1 MWQANMLL
9 LFSLQNY
16 CKILKGFCMGKKKDK
31 NYSPSLNIEK
41 INQHLAYNADLMNKL
56 AVLHQQC
63 CFAIIFCLELQ
74 YMYIMLIYLLL

>member
-16 CKILKGFCMGKKKDK
+16 FKRVLHGQKKDK

-41 INQHLAYNADLMNKL
+41 INQHLAYNAGLMNKL

>member
-16 CKILKGFCMGKKKDK
+16 CKILKGICMGKKKDK

-41 INQHLAYNADLMNKL
+41 INQHLAYNAGLMNKL

-63 CFAIIFCLELQ
+63 CFAIIFCFV
-74 YMYIMLIYLLL
+74 

>member
-1 MWQANMLL
+1 MAGKYVIIVFIAKLL
-9 LFSLQNY
+9 QDFKRVLHGQ
-16 CKILKGFCMGKKKDK
+16 KKDK

-41 INQHLAYNADLMNKL
+41 INQHFAYNADLMNKL